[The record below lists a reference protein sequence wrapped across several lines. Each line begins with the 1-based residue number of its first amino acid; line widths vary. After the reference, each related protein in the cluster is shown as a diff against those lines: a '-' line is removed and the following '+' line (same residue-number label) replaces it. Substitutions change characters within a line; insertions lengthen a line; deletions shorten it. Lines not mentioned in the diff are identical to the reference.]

1 MFRHIRL
8 LSFDLDDTLWPM
20 KPVIM
25 AAEQELYEWLA
36 WEAPRIVRDLSVM
49 DMRERRVAFMEAHPG
64 ISHDLTL
71 VRRRTLALLLEEY
84 GYDPRRAEEGTA
96 VFRSA
101 RNRVTPWEDVLPV
114 LGRLK
119 QDYLLVSV
127 TNGNAQVEQTPLRDC
142 FHLNL
147 GAAEVGAAKPHP
159 ALFLALQEW
168 SGLPFDQMMHLGDDL
183 QRDMLPARALGMAT
197 AWVHREKAAR
207 RESFRPDLCLFNL
220 WPLLRYLCRG

>member
-8 LSFDLDDTLWPM
+8 LSFDLDDTLWPT

-25 AAEQELYEWLA
+25 AAEQELYQWLTR
-36 WEAPRIVRDLSVM
+36 EAPRIVRDLSIM
-49 DMRERRVAFMEAHPG
+49 DMRERRMAFMEAHPEV
-64 ISHDLTL
+64 SHDLTL

-84 GYDPRRAEEGTA
+84 GYDPRRADEGTA
-96 VFRSA
+96 LFRTA

-114 LGRLK
+114 LRRLK

-127 TNGNAQVEQTPLRDC
+127 TNGNAQVDQTPLRDC

-159 ALFLALQEW
+159 ALFLALREW
-168 SGLPFDQMMHLGDDL
+168 SGLSFEQMMHVGDDL
-183 QRDMLPARALGMAT
+183 ERDMLPACGLGMAT
-197 AWVHREKAAR
+197 AWVHRWR
-207 RESFRPDLCLFNL
+207 LVPTGMFRPDLCLFNL
-220 WPLLRYLCRG
+220 RPLLRYLVPR